1 MPRCH
6 VVKPS
11 LESLLPLVGQEV
23 RRRMALGVPEG
34 LGRDELISTGQLAL
48 VEAYTAGIRALR
60 LAVRCA
66 LQDQIRYQVVRNR
79 AAGEMPDESTEESPR
94 ESVVMALV
102 SELPDRQR
110 KAVVLVYEFG
120 MTQAEAA
127 EEMGTQQQDI
137 SALLIEAQKKLRER
151 LVKFDV

>member
-34 LGRDELISTGQLAL
+34 LGRDELISTGQLVL